1 MVLISIDI
9 LLFYH
14 QSKKIYENCFFLVK
28 NSSYDFIIINIHMEP
43 PIALKSL
50 FFFHYVSYYSS
61 ASWHEIIHTYWMV
74 LRGNAVYR
82 RIRKWRSVF
91 ILAVWGRIMYL
102 PGLSFIVLRTCWK
115 FCSNVS
121 PISSISIPCF
131 CCLAYKIKLPIFARK
146 DRLIKTCLFF
156 LTLRQFYILCANN
169 VVLTLNI
176 LSVYAVFYFKHP
188 ECSHSL
194 PTLNILSVDK
204 MWSLNI
210 LSV

>member
-14 QSKKIYENCFFLVK
+14 QSKKIYENCFFWWRIHRMTSLLLI
-28 NSSYDFIIINIHMEP
+28 FIWNLLLP
-43 PIALKSL
+43 LKAW

>member
-1 MVLISIDI
+1 MI
-9 LLFYH
+9 
-14 QSKKIYENCFFLVK
+14 SKKNKSGTLSIPLTTTQTHPDKYFPTLGVSWFLFRSTFYFFITKAKRSTKIVFFWWRIHRMTSLLLI
-28 NSSYDFIIINIHMEP
+28 FIWNLLLP
-43 PIALKSL
+43 LKAC
-50 FFFHYVSYYSS
+50 FFHYVSYYSS

-131 CCLAYKIKLPIFARK
+131 CCLAYKIKLPIFC
-146 DRLIKTCLFF
+146 T
-156 LTLRQFYILCANN
+156 
-169 VVLTLNI
+169 
-176 LSVYAVFYFKHP
+176 
-188 ECSHSL
+188 
-194 PTLNILSVDK
+194 
-204 MWSLNI
+204 
-210 LSV
+210 